1 METKLIYNE
10 ESKAW
15 EPYEPYMTIDCKTE
29 KDFQFLQNAIEH
41 YKKRGRW
48 IEVSKAEV
56 PNFTSIIE
64 ECSVCGKMVRRHG
77 DVKEPDRY
85 CKHCG
90 ARMDLQEVENET
102 D

>member
-1 METKLIYNE
+1 METKLIYDE

-48 IEVSKAEV
+48 EQTAESIWRCSACGEEWYFEADDPIENGA
-56 PNFTSIIE
+56 
-64 ECSVCGKMVRRHG
+64 
-77 DVKEPDRY
+77 DY
-85 CKHCG
+85 CPHCG
-90 ARMDLQEVENET
+90 AKMEVQ
-102 D
+102 DD